1 LRKRLLSHMA
11 KNQQTTARKEKSRL
25 IIAIV
30 SSAIII
36 ALLTVYAY
44 FSLPGMFKPRTVT
57 VTGAITAS
65 GVTLEKITFVNT
77 GCGTISEA
85 NILYVEDNL
94 GSYTISVGNE
104 YSYDVTITWGDGGT
118 KLNEAE
124 MGILVV
130 DTFSDSFEKDWVVQP
145 QQS

>member
-1 LRKRLLSHMA
+1 MA

-85 NILYVEDNL
+85 NIVYAGDNV
-94 GSYTISVGNE
+94 GSYTILLNNN
-104 YSYDVTITWGDGGT
+104 YSYNVTITWRDSGT
-118 KLNEAE
+118 KLNQTEI
-124 MGILVV
+124 GTLVV
-130 DTFSDSFEKDWVVQP
+130 DTFSDSFEKNWVVQP
-145 QQS
+145 